1 MHDYQ
6 SSRAII
12 MEYIA
17 IVILIL
23 IVPISCYY
31 VYKYGKKA
39 GVDWLLSLLFKS
51 GFDAKVA
58 GFKKQNSFV
67 KKGGIVF
74 VGDSITQDYNV
85 YEYYPEFHVY
95 NRGIG
100 GDTTEGLLKR
110 LDESIFELEPKTVV
124 LLMGTNDFGVLNA
137 HPVDVF
143 ERMKIIINTIQE
155 RLTETKIILISVYPV
170 NPKLD
175 PTSVGT
181 RNNANI
187 QKLNSLYQSISG
199 VQYINLFDML
209 KDEEGHLKK
218 EYSVEGLH
226 INQNGYEII
235 TTELK
240 KYL

>member
-1 MHDYQ
+1 
-6 SSRAII
+6 

-17 IVILIL
+17 IGILIL
-23 IVPISCYY
+23 TIPIIGYY
-31 VYKYGKKA
+31 TYKYGKKA
-39 GVDWLLSLLFKS
+39 GVDWLLNLLFKS

-58 GFKKQNSFV
+58 GFKKQNTFV

-110 LDESIFELEPKTVV
+110 LDESIFDLEPKTVI

-137 HPVDVF
+137 QPNDVYI
-143 ERMKIIINTIQE
+143 RMKQIIETIQN
-155 RLTETKIILISVYPV
+155 RLSETKIILLSVYPV
-170 NPKLD
+170 NPRLD

-181 RNNANI
+181 RNNHNI
-187 QKLNSLYQSISG
+187 QKLNKLYQTIPH
-199 VQYINLFDML
+199 VQYIDLYDLL
-209 KDEEGHLKK
+209 KDDEGNLNKD
-218 EYSVEGLH
+218 YSIEGLH
-226 INQNGYEII
+226 INQNGYELI
-235 TTELK
+235 TKELK

>member
-1 MHDYQ
+1 
-6 SSRAII
+6 
-12 MEYIA
+12 MEYYMIG
-17 IVILIL
+17 ILLIL
-23 IVPISCYY
+23 IPIVGYY
-31 VYKYGKKA
+31 AHKYGKKA

-58 GFKKQNSFV
+58 GFKKQNAFI

-85 YEYYPEFHVY
+85 YEYFHQYHVY

-110 LDESIFELEPKTVV
+110 LDESIFELEPKTVI

-137 HPVDVF
+137 YPNDIYM
-143 ERMKIIINTIQE
+143 RMKSIIEAIQK
-155 RLTETKIILISVYPV
+155 RLSETKIILISVYPV

-175 PTSVGT
+175 PTSVGS
-181 RNNANI
+181 RNNENI
-187 QKLNSLYQSISG
+187 KKLNKLYETIPGIQF
-199 VQYINLFDML
+199 VNLFDQL
-209 KDEEGHLKK
+209 KDEEGNLKK

-226 INQNGYEII
+226 INQNGYEVI
-235 TTELK
+235 TNELK

>member
-1 MHDYQ
+1 
-6 SSRAII
+6 
-12 MEYIA
+12 MEYI

-23 IVPISCYY
+23 LIPISGYFL
-31 VYKYGKKA
+31 YKYGKKA
-39 GVDWLLSLLFKS
+39 GADWLLNLLFKS

-85 YEYYPEFHVY
+85 YEYFPEYKVY

-110 LDESIFELEPKTVV
+110 LDESIFELEPKTIV

-137 HPVDVF
+137 NPEDIYL
-143 ERMKIIINTIQE
+143 RMKEIIGKIQN
-155 RLTETKIILISVYPV
+155 RLIDTKTILISIYPV

-175 PTSVGT
+175 PTSVGS
-181 RNNANI
+181 RNNSNI
-187 QKLNSLYQSISG
+187 KKLNSLYQTIQG
-199 VQYINLFDML
+199 IQYVDLYNLL
-209 KDEEGHLKK
+209 IDEEGNLKK

-235 TTELK
+235 TNEIK